1 MNASQL
7 TTIWLYLLN
16 AHNYLQAAL
25 LTAKPFNDGDVHSRL
40 ADLHRRTQAEIA
52 HLESLRDTA
61 GNTPPAN

>member
-25 LTAKPFNDGDVHSRL
+25 LTAKTFSDADVHSRL
-40 ADLHRRTQAEIA
+40 CDLHQRTQAEIA
-52 HLESLRDTA
+52 HIEELRSA
-61 GNTPPAN
+61 SGNTPPAN

>member
-25 LTAKPFNDGDVHSRL
+25 LTAKPHSDSDVHSRL
-40 ADLHRRTQAEIA
+40 ATFTNAPRLKSPTSRSCASA
-52 HLESLRDTA
+52 S